1 MFKSLVRLSCLL
13 ICSAFLQPAP
23 VLAKVSH
30 PEATETVKNL
40 AVSTVKGFSPQMDM
54 TAAVPAPAK
63 AINEENPDIYFS
75 ADAVENNQEL
85 QTITALGNVEI
96 IRNNLTLKA
105 DKVIYNQKEDIITAV
120 GNVVLVEENGSVVF
134 SDYVELTDKMT
145 QGEMKNIKI
154 IMLDKTRIA
163 ASTFRRGAKDKKI
176 MTNVVY
182 SPCDACRNENPLWQ
196 IKARKVEHNAETQ
209 DINYQNATVEIKGV
223 PVLYTPFL
231 SHPDPTVKRRSGF
244 LFPKLSSNSYL
255 GAANPAAI
263 LLEHLRPG
271 RRFVQPYSDQR
282 QRHCLHPGAFNKYFY
297 RGDINASGTTMR
309 DPDTKKNRGSLFLD
323 GGTKSTTSGLPAVKS
338 TTLPTVLI

>member
-1 MFKSLVRLSCLL
+1 
-13 ICSAFLQPAP
+13 
-23 VLAKVSH
+23 
-30 PEATETVKNL
+30 
-40 AVSTVKGFSPQMDM
+40 MDI

-163 ASTFRRGAKDKKI
+163 ASTFRRGAKDKK
-176 MTNVVY
+176 
-182 SPCDACRNENPLWQ
+182 S
-196 IKARKVEHNAETQ
+196 
-209 DINYQNATVEIKGV
+209 
-223 PVLYTPFL
+223 
-231 SHPDPTVKRRSGF
+231 
-244 LFPKLSSNSYL
+244 
-255 GAANPAAI
+255 
-263 LLEHLRPG
+263 
-271 RRFVQPYSDQR
+271 
-282 QRHCLHPGAFNKYFY
+282 
-297 RGDINASGTTMR
+297 
-309 DPDTKKNRGSLFLD
+309 
-323 GGTKSTTSGLPAVKS
+323 
-338 TTLPTVLI
+338 